1 MAQRRSTVKRTYRF
15 TLTPQD
21 ASLNE
26 ARIQKLLNKATAEAI
41 KQAEKDGHTVEAK
54 AGLEGGFG
62 GVGEIAAL
70 LVLAAKSATG
80 AKIIA
85 ATTKGG
91 AMLGKAFLGGVGGA
105 GGKLFFD
112 KYLAPR
118 LVKLNLLPSKFRPT
132 RAEPPA
138 TVPKKKPRGHERS

>member
-1 MAQRRSTVKRTYRF
+1 MAQRRATVKETYRF
-15 TLTPQD
+15 TITPQD

-26 ARIQKLLNKATAEAI
+26 TRIQKLLKKATVEAI
-41 KQAEKDGHTVEAK
+41 QQAEKDGHRVEAK

-80 AKIIA
+80 VKIIA
-85 ATTKGG
+85 AAGKGG
-91 AMLGKAFLGGVGGA
+91 AVLGKAILGGVGGA
-105 GGKLFFD
+105 GGRFFFD

-118 LVKLNLLPSKFRPT
+118 LVKLNLLPSRFRPT
-132 RAEPPA
+132 RAQPSAP
-138 TVPKKKPRGHERS
+138 VRKKKPREHKRS